1 MCYSTTSTVLFIC
14 LLPLATQLTPS
25 HSRQTEV
32 AHSGENDNEDEDE
45 EQLDGHGIEM
55 KTLLHP
61 LPSADLVESDSAESL
76 AFNDPTHVQLTL
88 QVLGLMCDGQN
99 RNLQV
104 SNM

>member
-1 MCYSTTSTVLFIC
+1 M
-14 LLPLATQLTPS
+14 LPLLLLCYLYVGFPWLQVTPS
-25 HSRQTEV
+25 HSKQAEV
-32 AHSGENDNEDEDE
+32 DSEDEDE
-45 EQLDGHGIEM
+45 EQLDGHGMKM

-99 RNLQV
+99 CNLQV